1 MAAVVIKRAVETG
14 EVVVWSMYFYS
25 PDEHWG
31 GTSAVVG
38 KDATLNKATQG
49 ETDE

>member
-1 MAAVVIKRAVETG
+1 MGAAETG
-14 EVVVWSMYFYS
+14 EVVVLSIYFWS

-31 GTSAVVG
+31 GTNVGVG

-49 ETDE
+49 ETDK